1 MTKGVALDLVY
12 IEGLKVD
19 ALIGVYDWEREI
31 LQPLVFDITMATDIR
46 QAAQTD
52 DLQHTLDYFAIS
64 AAVTALVEQS
74 AFQLIESLAEAIAC
88 MIQQQ
93 FSVSWLR
100 LKVSKPGAVPNAI
113 NVAVQIERGSR

>member
-1 MTKGVALDLVY
+1 MALDQVF

-31 LQPLVFDITMATDIR
+31 LQPLVFDIKMATDIR

-52 DLQHTLDYFAIS
+52 DLQYTLDYFAIS

-74 AFQLIESLAEAIAC
+74 SFRLIESLAEAVAQL
-88 MIQQQ
+88 IQTQ
-93 FSVSWLR
+93 FSVSWVSV
-100 LKVSKPGAVPNAI
+100 KVSKPGAVPNAL